1 MEQPPRNPARRRW
14 LFGAA
19 AAGALA
25 AAGYFGFG
33 RRRGHPLQRH
43 ADHFRN
49 PLRIPGASAMLGE
62 ASESADVQIALQTGI
77 FSQPLLEGAASDVWA
92 YAQRNA
98 AGQLQ
103 LNPTLFARS
112 GARIRVELENRLGD
126 DTTIHWHGFSVDE
139 ANDGSGLHPVRH
151 GQRQR
156 YDFEVRN
163 RAGLYWYHAHPHG
176 QTGLQVHKGLAG
188 LVVVEDDEELALQKR
203 LGLTWGVD
211 DIALSISDKQFGLRN
226 KIVHE
231 VAADD
236 WIGNKVLINWTPDPV
251 LEVRPGWLRLRLIN
265 TSNARVYRIAFSA
278 GDDDAGTLPFH
289 LLGTDAGLLT
299 KPYRMDSA
307 FLAPAQRLDLLL
319 DLREAEADDLLM
331 MRSIAYEPMENDAG
345 VGMPEDPA
353 MEHPGAIPM
362 GDGMDLMLIRVV
374 DGRTVK
380 GGAVNGRGAAGELP
394 EALSSHD
401 TGIREDATR
410 RPFRLWLQD
419 SGRWMINHWNFHL
432 AHGEDVFEVK
442 RGDVERWEIT
452 NEMRSMPH
460 AMHLHGFQFVVAGR
474 RNSPQQVRA
483 QAIDG
488 RGRTPQDMGL
498 LDTVLVWPGETVSV
512 QIDFAQPYSGRQ
524 RYMFHCHNLEHE
536 DQGMMVSFA
545 VVD

>member
-1 MEQPPRNPARRRW
+1 MTQPPPNPGRRK
-14 LFGAA
+14 LILSAA

-25 AAGYFGFG
+25 TIGYFGLI
-33 RRRGHPLQRH
+33 RRHGHGALAQR
-43 ADHFRN
+43 ATNFRN
-49 PLRIPGASAMLGE
+49 RLRIPGASHLLGE
-62 ASESADVQIALQTGI
+62 ASEATDVSGALPIRLQSGI
-77 FSQPLLEGAASDVWA
+77 LQQPLVDGSASDVWA
-92 YAQRNA
+92 YLHRNA
-98 AGQLQ
+98 TGAVQ

-112 GARIRVELENRLGD
+112 GSRIRVELENRLGD

-151 GQRQR
+151 GERHL

-188 LVVVEDDEELALQKR
+188 LVVVEDDEELALQKK

-211 DIALSISDKQFGLRN
+211 DIALSVSDKQFGLRN

-231 VAADD
+231 IAADD

-251 LEVRPGWLRLRLIN
+251 FEARRGWLRLRLAN
-265 TSNARVYRIAFSA
+265 TSNARLYRIAFVG
-278 GDDDAGTLPFH
+278 GDDKPRPFH
-289 LLGTDAGLLT
+289 LIGVDAGLLPR
-299 KPYRMDSA
+299 PYRMESA
-307 FLAPAQRLDLLL
+307 FLAPAQRLDILL
-319 DLREAEADDLLM
+319 DLRDTSPGDLWM
-331 MRSIAYEPMENDAG
+331 MRSITYEPMENDAG
-345 VGMPEDPA
+345 VGVPEDPA
-353 MEHPGAIPM
+353 MEHPGAVPM
-362 GDGMDLMLIRVV
+362 GEGMDLMLIRVR
-374 DGRTVK
+374 DGAN
-380 GGAVNGRGAAGELP
+380 GASGALP
-394 EALSSHD
+394 ERLSTYD

-410 RPFRLWLQD
+410 RAFRLWLQD

-432 AHGEDVFEVK
+432 AHGEDVFEIK
-442 RGDVERWEIT
+442 RGSIERWEIT
-452 NEMRSMPH
+452 NDMRSMPH
-460 AMHLHGFQFVVAGR
+460 PMHLHGFQFIVTGR
-474 RNSPQQVRA
+474 RNSPAQVGA
-483 QAIDG
+483 QTVDS

-498 LDTVLVWPGETVSV
+498 LDTVLVWPGETVSI